1 MVVNHW
7 RCHHYDSDER
17 ELVYRY
23 FQGVPGTIVIR
34 QWEQIPANFI
44 CLHKI
49 MILCYCNPELSVKT
63 APDSFLAV

>member
-34 QWEQIPANFI
+34 QWEQIPTNFI
-44 CLHKI
+44 RFHKI
-49 MILCYCNPELSVKT
+49 MILYYCNPELSVKT
-63 APDSFLAV
+63 APDSSLAV